1 MRIVSALGTFEL
13 NFTGVEIE
21 GRNLVLVGRM
31 GVWEGAKMVVTPQ
44 EMAFLARK
52 SLRPF
57 LFLYLLKLP
66 FILLRKSWLKRK
78 EAKA

>member
-13 NFTGVEIE
+13 NFTGVKIE

-31 GVWEGAKMVVTPQ
+31 GVWEGAQMVVTPQ

-52 SLRPF
+52 SLRPS

-66 FILLRKSWLKRK
+66 FILLRKSRLKRK

>member
-1 MRIVSALGTFEL
+1 MRIASALGTFEL
-13 NFTGVEIE
+13 NFTGITIE
-21 GRNLVLVGRM
+21 GRNLVLVGNM

-52 SLRPF
+52 SLKPA
-57 LFLYLLKLP
+57 LLLYLLKLP
-66 FILLRKSWLKRK
+66 LILLRKNRLKRK

>member
-13 NFTGVEIE
+13 NFTGIRIE

-31 GVWEGAKMVVTPQ
+31 GVWEGAKMVITPQ

-52 SLRPF
+52 SLNLSLIR
-57 LFLYLLKLP
+57 YLLKLP
-66 FILLRKSWLKRK
+66 YTILRKNRLKQK
-78 EAKA
+78 EAKV